1 MASTRQRKSFGY
13 LMRFI
18 TLTFLILLTLAGSSC
33 GLFGPR
39 DETAEAAK
47 LVQEANKD
55 LREIK
60 KLYEASEGDVDK
72 PGKRVQLKQALE
84 ANDEAQVKKI
94 ADEVNFLIVDGMNYA
109 KTAIEK
115 IQQAQELNISDE
127 YKEYLNLKELALK
140 KQVDAF
146 EQYRQ
151 ASRSLRDNYDPQ
163 NDAVRAK
170 VKVEFDERTD
180 KYRQL
185 MEDARDFSS
194 QANELAKDAIRKES
208 KQ

>member
-1 MASTRQRKSFGY
+1 MKVKFA
-13 LMRFI
+13 I
-18 TLTFLILLTLAGSSC
+18 ILLIAFAATSC
-33 GLFGPR
+33 GLFE
-39 DETAEAAK
+39 DDTKAAVA
-47 LVQEANKD
+47 LIQSANED

-84 ANDEAQVKKI
+84 ANDAAAVRKI
-94 ADEVNFLIVDGMNYA
+94 ADDVNFLIVDGMNFA
-109 KTAIEK
+109 RTAIEK
-115 IQQAQELNISDE
+115 IQQAQELDINED
-127 YKEYLNLKELALK
+127 YREYLRLKESALK

-163 NDAVRAK
+163 NDAIRAK

-185 MEDARDFSS
+185 MEEARDLSS
-194 QANELAKDAIRKES
+194 LANELAKEALQKEA
-208 KQ
+208 KR

>member
-1 MASTRQRKSFGY
+1 
-13 LMRFI
+13 MRF
-18 TLTFLILLTLAGSSC
+18 TNLTFLLILAVATASC
-33 GLFGPR
+33 GLFG
-39 DETAEAAK
+39 DDTDAAK
-47 LVQEANKD
+47 ALVESANKD

-60 KLYEASEGDVDK
+60 KLYEESEGDVDK
-72 PGKRVQLKQALE
+72 PGKRDQLKQALE
-84 ANDEAQVKKI
+84 QNDAAAVRKI

-115 IQQAQELNISDE
+115 IQQAQELDIHE
-127 YKEYLNLKELALK
+127 KYREYLSLKESALK

-170 VKVEFDERTD
+170 VKIEFDERTD
-180 KYRQL
+180 KYRKL
-185 MEDARDFSS
+185 MEDARDLSS
-194 QANELAKDAIRKES
+194 LANEVAKDALREERGR
-208 KQ
+208 

>member
-1 MASTRQRKSFGY
+1 
-13 LMRFI
+13 MRLAH
-18 TLTFLILLTLAGSSC
+18 LTFLLILSVTVSSC
-33 GLFGPR
+33 GLFG
-39 DETAEAAK
+39 DDTKAAVA
-47 LVQEANKD
+47 LVQSANED

-72 PGKRVQLKQALE
+72 PGKREQLKQALE
-84 ANDEAQVKKI
+84 QNDAAAVRKI

-109 KTAIEK
+109 KAAIEK
-115 IQQAQELNISDE
+115 IQQAQQLEINE
-127 YKEYLNLKELALK
+127 KYREYLGLKETALK

-163 NDAVRAK
+163 NDAVRTR

-180 KYRQL
+180 KYRRL
-185 MEDARDFSS
+185 MEEARDFSS
-194 QANELAKDAIRKES
+194 LANELAKEAIQEAQR
-208 KQ
+208 Q

>member
-1 MASTRQRKSFGY
+1 MRILSFTI
-13 LMRFI
+13 L
-18 TLTFLILLTLAGSSC
+18 FLIAIAGSSC

-39 DETAEAAK
+39 DETEDAVK

-60 KLYEASEGDVDK
+60 KLYEENEGDADK
-72 PGKRVQLKQALE
+72 PGKRQQLKQALE
-84 ANDEAQVKKI
+84 ANDAVQVRKI
-94 ADEVNFLIVDGMNYA
+94 ADDVNYIIVDGMNFA

-115 IQQAQELNISDE
+115 IQQAQELNINDE

-163 NDAVRAK
+163 NDAIRAK

-180 KYRQL
+180 NYRKL

-194 QANELAKDAIRKES
+194 QANELAKDAIRKQAS
-208 KQ
+208 Q

>member
-1 MASTRQRKSFGY
+1 
-13 LMRFI
+13 MRFTTI
-18 TLTFLILLTLAGSSC
+18 TFLLLIALAASSC

-39 DETAEAAK
+39 DETADAGK

-60 KLYEASEGDVDK
+60 KLYEENEGDDEK
-72 PGKRVQLKQALE
+72 PGKREQLKKALE

-94 ADEVNFLIVDGMNYA
+94 ADEVNFIIVDGMNYA
-109 KTAIEK
+109 KSAIEK
-115 IQQAQELNISDE
+115 IQQAEEMNINPD
-127 YKEYLNLKELALK
+127 YAEYLRLKEMALK

-163 NDAVRAK
+163 NDAIRAK
-170 VKVEFDERTD
+170 VKVEFDDRTD
-180 KYRQL
+180 KYRKL
-185 MEDARDFSS
+185 MEEARDHSS
-194 QANELAKDAIRKES
+194 QANELAKDAIRK
-208 KQ
+208 QAQP

>member
-1 MASTRQRKSFGY
+1 
-13 LMRFI
+13 MRF
-18 TLTFLILLTLAGSSC
+18 TNLTFLLILAVATASC
-33 GLFGPR
+33 GLFG
-39 DETAEAAK
+39 DDTDAAK
-47 LVQEANKD
+47 ALVESANKD

-60 KLYEASEGDVDK
+60 KLYEESEGDVDK
-72 PGKRVQLKQALE
+72 PGKRDQLKQALE
-84 ANDEAQVKKI
+84 QNDAAAVRKI

-115 IQQAQELNISDE
+115 IQQAQELDIHE
-127 YKEYLNLKELALK
+127 KYREYLSLKESALK

-170 VKVEFDERTD
+170 VKIEFDERTD
-180 KYRQL
+180 KYRKL
-185 MEDARDFSS
+185 MEDARDLSS
-194 QANELAKDAIRKES
+194 LANEVAKDALREERG
-208 KQ
+208 Q

>member
-1 MASTRQRKSFGY
+1 
-13 LMRFI
+13 MRFSKI
-18 TLTFLILLTLAGSSC
+18 TLLLLFAIAGSSC

-39 DETAEAAK
+39 DETADGAK
-47 LVQEANKD
+47 LIQSANED

-72 PGKRVQLKQALE
+72 PGKRDQLKQALE
-84 ANDEAQVKKI
+84 QNDAAAVRKI

-115 IQQAQELNISDE
+115 IQQAQELNVNDK
-127 YKEYLNLKELALK
+127 YREYLSLKEIALK

-170 VKVEFDERTD
+170 VKIEFDERTD
-180 KYRQL
+180 KYRKL
-185 MEDARDFSS
+185 MEEARDFSS
-194 QANELAKDAIRKES
+194 MANEVAKDAIREAQQK
-208 KQ
+208 

>member
-1 MASTRQRKSFGY
+1 M
-13 LMRFI
+13 
-18 TLTFLILLTLAGSSC
+18 TLKYSIVLLIALTASSC
-33 GLFGPR
+33 GIF
-39 DETAEAAK
+39 DDDTKAAK
-47 LVQEANKD
+47 ALIDSANQD

-60 KLYEASEGDVDK
+60 KLYEVSEGDVDK
-72 PGKRVQLKQALE
+72 PGKRALLKSALE
-84 ANDEAQVKKI
+84 ANDEAAVKKI
-94 ADEVNFLIVDGMNYA
+94 ADEVNFLIVDGTNHA

-115 IQQAQELNISDE
+115 IQQAQELDVSPE
-127 YKEYLNLKELALK
+127 YKDYLSLKEMALK

-170 VKVEFDERTD
+170 VKLEFDDRTD

-185 MEDARDFSS
+185 MEEARDFSS
-194 QANELAKDAIRKES
+194 QANEIAKEATRKEANR
-208 KQ
+208 

>member
-1 MASTRQRKSFGY
+1 
-13 LMRFI
+13 MRFTFI
-18 TLTFLILLTLAGSSC
+18 TFLLLIALTGSSC

-39 DETAEAAK
+39 DETAEAGK

-60 KLYEASEGDVDK
+60 KLYEENEGNDET
-72 PGKRVQLKQALE
+72 PGKREQLKKALE
-84 ANDEAQVKKI
+84 ANDATAVRKI
-94 ADEVNFLIVDGMNYA
+94 ADEVNFIIVDGMNYA

-115 IQQAQELNISDE
+115 IQQAQEMNINDD
-127 YKEYLNLKELALK
+127 YKEYLSLKEMALK

-163 NDAVRAK
+163 NDAIRAK
-170 VKVEFDERTD
+170 VKVEFDDRTD
-180 KYRQL
+180 KYRKL
-185 MEDARDFSS
+185 MEEARDHSS
-194 QANELAKDAIRKES
+194 QANELAKDAIRK
-208 KQ
+208 QAQQ

>member
-1 MASTRQRKSFGY
+1 
-13 LMRFI
+13 MRFTTI
-18 TLTFLILLTLAGSSC
+18 IFLLLIALAASSC

-39 DETAEAAK
+39 DETADAGK

-60 KLYEASEGDVDK
+60 KLYEENEGDDEK
-72 PGKRVQLKQALE
+72 PGKREQLKKALE

-94 ADEVNFLIVDGMNYA
+94 ADEVNFIIVDGMNYA
-109 KTAIEK
+109 KSAIEK
-115 IQQAQELNISDE
+115 IQQAEEMNINPD
-127 YKEYLNLKELALK
+127 YAEYLRLKEMALK

-163 NDAVRAK
+163 NDAIRAK
-170 VKVEFDERTD
+170 VKVEFDDRTD
-180 KYRQL
+180 KYRKL
-185 MEDARDFSS
+185 MEEARDHSS
-194 QANELAKDAIRKES
+194 QANELAKDAIRK
-208 KQ
+208 QAQP

>member
-1 MASTRQRKSFGY
+1 MQ
-13 LMRFI
+13 
-18 TLTFLILLTLAGSSC
+18 FLRGTIFLLFAVALSSC

-39 DETAEAAK
+39 DETAEAGK

-60 KLYEASEGDVDK
+60 KLYEESEGDVDK
-72 PGKRVQLKQALE
+72 PGKREQLKAALE
-84 ANDEAQVKKI
+84 ANDEAAVKKI

-109 KTAIEK
+109 KSAIEK
-115 IQQAQELNISDE
+115 IQQAQEMNINSE
-127 YKEYLNLKELALK
+127 YRDYLSFKQMALK

-170 VKVEFDERTD
+170 VKLDFDQRTD

-185 MEDARDFSS
+185 MEEARDHSS
-194 QANELAKDAIRKES
+194 QANEIAKEAIQ
-208 KQ
+208 KQASQR

>member
-1 MASTRQRKSFGY
+1 MRTLSF
-13 LMRFI
+13 I
-18 TLTFLILLTLAGSSC
+18 IILLLTIAGSSC

-39 DETAEAAK
+39 DETIEAGK

-60 KLYEASEGDVDK
+60 KLYEENEGDGET
-72 PGKRVQLKQALE
+72 PGKREQLKKALE
-84 ANDEAQVKKI
+84 GNDAAAVRKI
-94 ADEVNFLIVDGMNYA
+94 ADDVNYIIVDGMNFA

-115 IQQAQELNISDE
+115 IQQAEEMNINDD
-127 YKEYLNLKELALK
+127 YKQYLNLKELALK

-163 NDAVRAK
+163 NDAIRAK
-170 VKVEFDERTD
+170 VKVEFDDRTD
-180 KYRQL
+180 KYRKL
-185 MEDARDFSS
+185 MEEARDF
-194 QANELAKDAIRKES
+194 
-208 KQ
+208 

>member
-1 MASTRQRKSFGY
+1 M
-13 LMRFI
+13 MRVTAF
-18 TLTFLILLTLAGSSC
+18 TFLMVLTLAGSSC

-39 DETAEAAK
+39 DETADAAK

-60 KLYEASEGDVDK
+60 KLYEENEGDEDK
-72 PGKRVQLKQALE
+72 PGKRQQLKQALE
-84 ANDEAQVKKI
+84 ANDAAQVRKI
-94 ADEVNFLIVDGMNYA
+94 ADDVNYLIVDGMNYA

-115 IQQAQELNISDE
+115 IQAAQEMNINED

-180 KYRQL
+180 NYRKL

-194 QANELAKDAIRKES
+194 QANELAKDAIRRQS
-208 KQ
+208 QQ